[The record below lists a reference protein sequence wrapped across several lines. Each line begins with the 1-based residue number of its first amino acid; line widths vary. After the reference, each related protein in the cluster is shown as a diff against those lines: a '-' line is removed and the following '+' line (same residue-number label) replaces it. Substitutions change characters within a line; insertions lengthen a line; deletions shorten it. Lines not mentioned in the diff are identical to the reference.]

1 MKFVKAKEP
10 MVAMP
15 SVENVKLEK
24 KPNGTAQKVLTKP
37 QNPYMAKPKVKG
49 KSLPNS
55 QRGPQVQHICH
66 HCGVRGHTRPNCYK
80 LHALKKTNSQRIKGQ
95 GKGNWNSKQS
105 KG

>member
-24 KPNGTAQKVLTKP
+24 KPNGTAQKVLTKS
-37 QNPYMAKPKVKG
+37 QNPFVAKPKAKG
-49 KSLPNS
+49 KSLPKS
-55 QRGPQVQHICH
+55 PRGPQVQHFYH
-66 HCGVRGHTRPNCYK
+66 HCGVQGHTRSNCYK
-80 LHALKKTNSQRIKGQ
+80 FHALKKANSQRLKGQ
-95 GKGNWNSKQS
+95 GKGNWNIKQS